1 MLCTKHSRWYAEVLT
16 QFERGMQEDAHEL
29 IMVLLDRMHTES
41 KSVDVVTGDFKKQKT
56 ISVQKLWENYLAKHG
71 SITSRVFEGLQRVS
85 ICCTGCKKV
94 EQNCES
100 FS

>member
-1 MLCTKHSRWYAEVLT
+1 
-16 QFERGMQEDAHEL
+16 MQEDAHEL
-29 IMVLLDRMHTES
+29 LLVLLDRLHSES
-41 KSVDVVTGDFKKQKT
+41 KSMNSVPMDFKNQKT
-56 ISVQKLWENYLAKHG
+56 VSVQKLWESYLAKHG

-94 EQNCES
+94 DQTCES